1 MSDKNINENKLIL
14 SSQEKLALLKK
25 QLLQKT
31 KNEDLTFPQ
40 SYGQR
45 ALYFLYI
52 TSPDSTAYNVC
63 FTARIISEINIPALK
78 KSFQRLI
85 NRDQSLRSNFKIADG
100 KPVQTVSGFK
110 EICFKE
116 VDVSD
121 KNDYEIKNI
130 VNGFHRT
137 PFDLENGDVFKVYLF
152 KKSYN
157 NFILLISV
165 HHIACDGWSI
175 GIMLNELQHIYESE
189 TDNKNISFPPLT
201 NKYSDYVNFQNEFV
215 QSEKGVE
222 QWNYW
227 KEELGGELPA
237 LNITPDKS
245 RPAVQSFNGSAEYFH
260 LDKELTDELNKFS
273 KSEGTTVFVTLLTA
287 YFVFLY
293 KYCGQNDIIVGSP
306 TAGRTN
312 TEFDKLI
319 GYFINPVSVRGSING
334 SVSFK
339 EILKQIRKKVL
350 YAVSNQDFPFPLIV
364 EKLLNKRDP
373 GRSAVFQ
380 TFFGMQKIQQSEYLQ
395 ELIVYNNDDVKVNWG
410 SLTLQ
415 PYGIT
420 QQDGQFDLNLE
431 FIAGKNIFSGAFK
444 YNRDI
449 FDKETIAGMA
459 ENFSNLLKNILSD
472 PDSEIKDLNL
482 LSPAI
487 RNELIVDRNNTS
499 REFDNFD
506 FVHNLFHK
514 NAKLYPE
521 ATALISDD
529 AEISYRELDESSNR
543 LANYLIKKGIR
554 AGDLMCICMERSPD
568 MVISIL
574 GVLKSGAAY
583 VPVDPN
589 YPADRVAH
597 MISDSGSKFI
607 LTQKKILENL
617 KNIKAET
624 IITDD
629 DNSEYLK
636 EENIYPEINSSLS
649 DPAYA
654 IYTSGSTGIPK
665 GVLISHRSLT
675 NHMLWM
681 INEFSFDSS
690 VRVFQKTPFSF
701 DASVW
706 EFYLPLITG
715 GALVIAGPDGHMDT
729 AYMKENIKRNNVN
742 VIQMVPSLLNLFLDE
757 PGIEECK
764 SLKFIFSG
772 GEALTKILCNKVY
785 SKLDVTF
792 CNLYG
797 PTEAT
802 IDSTFYICNKNETE
816 ENIPI
821 GKPVS
826 NARAYILDGDMN
838 PVPDRAAGEL
848 YLGGV
853 NIALGYVNNKTLTDE
868 KFSDDIFSD
877 IPGEKMYRT
886 GDLAKYKFN
895 GELVFLGRSD
905 EQVKFRGFRIE
916 LGEIE
921 SVINTLNGIK
931 SSIVLLREDKP
942 GNKKLTAY
950 ILPDSIAVQEVN
962 EIKTFLKE
970 KLPEYMIPSAFI
982 ILDKIPYTPN
992 GKIDKKSLPPPDDIL
1007 ISTDSYTEPVKPV
1020 EIILSKIWKDILKIE
1035 KVGINDNFFELGGDS
1050 IISIQIISR
1059 ANQEGIKI
1067 SPKQIFQHQTIAE
1080 LSAVAELKTAEAVDQ
1095 NPFTGK
1101 ALLTP
1106 VQQRFFS
1113 HGLSKPSLF
1122 NHSIIF
1128 DIPSELNSDHLKK
1141 SFEFIYKHHDALRL
1155 SIEFKGNEIIQ
1166 YNNEV
1171 RDVDLFS
1178 TEDLRN
1184 IPENDIQKVVCDRS
1198 VFHNLNIDITKGE
1211 LIKAVRFITD
1221 DKDDDLLLIC
1231 IHHLCI
1237 DGISWRIILEDLNS
1251 LITKFQDNKPPE
1263 LPLKTTSFRDW
1274 SFILKDH
1281 AQSDKIKNEY
1291 SYWKKL
1297 LQLKSDKIKTYKD
1310 SDHSENTISSE
1321 ETVELHL
1328 TEESSAVILK
1338 DIHKTYNTQINDIL
1352 LTALILAFNKW
1363 QGHNKLLLN
1372 LEGHGREDISEKAD
1386 IIRTVGWFTSVYPVM
1401 LNISDPSDT
1410 GSCIKSVKENLRN
1423 IPDSGIGFG
1432 LLKYL
1437 SEDNELKKS
1446 LSSYGEP
1453 EILFN
1458 YLGQMDFNTDWKIKG
1473 DLKLVQDKNELRFHI
1488 IEINALTLN
1497 NRIKFE
1503 FGYSGNFHNRG
1514 TIVSLTEFYSE
1525 SINEIIRH
1533 CADDK
1538 TGSGYTP
1545 SDFSAAG
1552 LDQSELDD
1560 LMNNLNS

>member
-1 MSDKNINENKLIL
+1 VSDKNINGNKLNL

-25 QLLQKT
+25 QLLRKA

-40 SYGQR
+40 SYGQT

-52 TSPDSTAYNVC
+52 TSPESTAYNVC
-63 FTARIISEINIPALK
+63 FTARIISEINISAFK

-110 EICFKE
+110 EICFTE

-121 KNDYEIKNI
+121 KSESEIKNI
-130 VNGFHRT
+130 VTGFHRT

-152 KKSYN
+152 KRSEN

-175 GIMLNELQHIYESE
+175 GTMLNELQIIYESE
-189 TDNKNISFPPLT
+189 TENKNISFTPLT
-201 NKYSDYVNFQNEFV
+201 SKYSDYVRFQNEFV
-215 QSEKGVE
+215 QSEKGIE
-222 QWNYW
+222 QWDYW
-227 KEELGGELPA
+227 KGELSGELPA
-237 LNITPDKS
+237 LNITPDKP
-245 RPAVQSFNGSAEYFH
+245 RPAVQTFNGAAEYFH
-260 LDKELTDELNKFS
+260 LDKELADELNKFS

-339 EILKQIRKKVL
+339 VLLKQIKKKVL

-380 TFFGMQKIQQSEYLQ
+380 TFFGMQKIQQSEELQ
-395 ELIVYNNDDVKVNWG
+395 ELIVYNNEDVKVNWG

-459 ENFSNLLKNILSD
+459 DNFSNLLRNILTD
-472 PDSEIKDLNL
+472 PDSEIKDLSL
-482 LSPAI
+482 LSPAN
-487 RNELIVDRNNTS
+487 RNILLVDRNNTS
-499 REFDNFD
+499 REFESFD
-506 FVHNLFHK
+506 FVHKLFHN

-521 ATALISDD
+521 ATAIISDND
-529 AEISYRELDESSNR
+529 EISYRELDESSNR

-554 AGDLMCICMERSPD
+554 SGDLMCICMERSPD

-589 YPADRVAH
+589 YPADRIAH
-597 MISDSGSKFI
+597 MISNSGSKYI
-607 LTQKKILENL
+607 LTQNKLTDILQYITSEKIL
-617 KNIKAET
+617 I
-624 IITDD
+624 DD
-629 DNSEYLK
+629 SNSEYLK
-636 EENIYPEINSSLS
+636 EDNSYPGINSDLS

-681 INEFSFDSS
+681 IDEFGFDSS
-690 VRVFQKTPFSF
+690 VRVLQKTPFSF

-706 EFYLPLITG
+706 EFYLPLLTG
-715 GALVIAGPDGHMDT
+715 GTLVIAGTDGHMDT
-729 AYMKENIKRNNVN
+729 AYMKDNIKRNSVN
-742 VIQMVPSLLNLFLDE
+742 IIQMVPSLLDLFLDE

-764 SLKFIFSG
+764 SLKFVFSG
-772 GEALTKILCNKVY
+772 GEALTKNLCSKVY
-785 SKLDVTF
+785 SKLDVTL

-802 IDSTFYICNKNETE
+802 IDSTFYICSKNETE
-816 ENIPI
+816 EKIPI

-853 NIALGYVNNKTLTDE
+853 NISLGYVNNKTFTDE
-868 KFSDDIFSD
+868 KFTDDIFSD
-877 IPGEKMYRT
+877 KPGGKMYRT
-886 GDLAKYKFN
+886 GDLAKYNSN

-916 LGEIE
+916 PGEIE
-921 SVINTLNGIK
+921 SVINNLSGIK

-942 GNKKLTAY
+942 GNKRLTAY
-950 ILPDSIAVQEVN
+950 IVPDNNAAKDVN
-962 EIKTFLKE
+962 EIKNFLKGM
-970 KLPEYMIPSAFI
+970 LPEYMIPSAFVK
-982 ILDKIPYTPN
+982 LDNIPYTPN
-992 GKIDKKSLPPPDDIL
+992 GKVDKKSLPPPDDIL
-1007 ISTDSYTEPVKPV
+1007 ISGDNYTEPVKPV
-1020 EIILSKIWKDILKIE
+1020 EIILSNIWKDVLKIE

-1059 ANQEGIKI
+1059 ANQQGIKI
-1067 SPKQIFQHQTIAE
+1067 SPRQIFQHQTIAE
-1080 LSAVAELKTAEAVDQ
+1080 LSAVAGLKTAETVNQ
-1095 NPFTGK
+1095 NTVTGK
-1101 ALLTP
+1101 VLLTP
-1106 VQQRFFS
+1106 VQHRFFD
-1113 HGLSKPSLF
+1113 HGFSIPSLF
-1122 NHSIIF
+1122 NHSILF
-1128 DIPSELNSDHLKK
+1128 EIPSELNSDHLKK
-1141 SFEFIYKHHDALRL
+1141 SFEFLYKHHDALRL
-1155 SIEFKGNEIIQ
+1155 SIEFSGNEILQ
-1166 YNNEV
+1166 HNNEV
-1171 RDVDLFS
+1171 LDINLFS

-1184 IPENDIQKVVCDRS
+1184 ISDNDIKKVISDIS
-1198 VFHNLNIDITKGE
+1198 VTYNESIDITKGE
-1211 LIKAVRFITD
+1211 LIKAVRIITE
-1221 DKDDDLLLIC
+1221 DKAADLLLIC

-1237 DGISWRIILEDLNS
+1237 DGISWRIILDDLNS
-1251 LITKFQDNKPPE
+1251 LINNFQNNKPPE
-1263 LPLKTTSFRDW
+1263 LPLKTSSFLDW
-1274 SFILKDH
+1274 SYILKDH
-1281 AQSDKIKNEY
+1281 AQSNKLKDEY
-1291 SYWKKL
+1291 SYWKDL
-1297 LQLKSDKIKTYKD
+1297 LTLKSERIRTDNKPD
-1310 SDHSENTISSE
+1310 PSENTVTSE

-1328 TEESSAVILK
+1328 TEETSAVILK
-1338 DIHKTYNTQINDIL
+1338 DIHKRYNTQINDIL
-1352 LTALILAFNKW
+1352 LTALILAFYKW

-1386 IIRTVGWFTSVYPVM
+1386 ITRTVGWFTSVYPVM

-1410 GSCIKSVKENLRN
+1410 GSCIKSVKESLRN

-1437 SEDNELKKS
+1437 SNDDEINKS
-1446 LSSYGEP
+1446 LSSFNEP

-1458 YLGQMDFNTDWKIKG
+1458 YLGQMDFNTGWKIKEG
-1473 DLKLVQDKNELRFHI
+1473 LKLVQDKNELRFHI
-1488 IEINALTLN
+1488 IDINAMTLN

-1503 FGYSGNFHNRG
+1503 FGYSGNFHNRKS
-1514 TIVSLTEFYSE
+1514 IESLSEFYSE
-1525 SINEIIRH
+1525 SINEIIKH
-1533 CADDK
+1533 CADEK
-1538 TGSGYTP
+1538 TGTGYTP